1 MSKHLTL
8 EQEKAMRAVKVF
20 LTEIA
25 ETDLVLTNCPLL
37 HEQVSELLTLS
48 MLMNRHL
55 RYLLDTTEKS

>member
-25 ETDLVLTNCPLL
+25 DTDLVLTNCPLL
-37 HEQVSELLTLS
+37 REQVSELLTLS